1 MAEQSL
7 QAWLEVI
14 EQAKAIF
21 TKKLKDYGSAWSGL
35 RPISLIDQLFIKAN
49 RIRTISLNKEQK
61 VNNTG
66 DDIISEYLGIVNY
79 GIIGLIQLQNP
90 QSDGPV
96 KYLPNDEALNLYEKN
111 MGAIV
116 GKLDFA
122 NKMVNGAKPAFL
134 VEIIYERLRRISDG
148 YQSKKISKDN
158 EETMISHH
166 LEKIIMYAIFAKAQ
180 LVHTS

>member
-1 MAEQSL
+1 MAEQDFDT
-7 QAWLEVI
+7 WLEVI

-21 TKKLKDYGSAWSGL
+21 TKKLKDYGSAWSVL
-35 RPISLIDQLFIKAN
+35 RPISVIDQLYIKAN
-49 RIRTISLNKEQK
+49 RIRTLAQTKEQK
-61 VNNTG
+61 VNNIG

-90 QSDGPV
+90 QLGGPV
-96 KYLPNDEALNLYEKN
+96 KYLSDEVAHSSYKKN
-111 MGAIV
+111 IDAIV

-148 YQSKKISKDN
+148 YQSKKISAEN
-158 EETMISHH
+158 EEALVSHH
-166 LEKIIMYAIFAKAQ
+166 LEKVIMYAIFAKAQ